1 MLEPLHFGGLMHF
14 PNSQQAIENCQ
25 DCELHSEGFFC
36 QLPQDSL
43 QALEGI
49 KLTNVYPKGA
59 VLFFEGQSSRGVYM
73 LCRGRVKLS
82 ICSADGK
89 MMILRIVEPGEML
102 GLSATVSNLL
112 YKATAE
118 TLETCQVNFI
128 KKDDFLRFLRE
139 HGDACFRVA
148 QHLSQNYQTAYV
160 QIRSLGLSHSA
171 LEKLARLLLDWC
183 RGRGMGTEQGIRLK
197 LGLTHE
203 EIAGMIGTS
212 RETVSRL
219 FSELKSRDT
228 IHLKGSTLVVRDISA
243 LEAMTSI

>member
-1 MLEPLHFGGLMHF
+1 MRFHNGLQ
-14 PNSQQAIENCQ
+14 PIENCR

-36 QLPQDSL
+36 HLSQDAV
-43 QALEGI
+43 QALESI

-59 VLFFEGQSSRGVYM
+59 VLFFEGQSPRGVHM
-73 LCRGRVKLS
+73 LCQGRVKLS
-82 ICSADGK
+82 ICSAEGK
-89 MMILRIVEPGEML
+89 MLILRIAKPGEML
-102 GLSATVSNLL
+102 GLSATVSDLL

-139 HGDACFRVA
+139 HGEACFRVA
-148 QHLSQNYQTAYV
+148 QHLSQNYHTAYV
-160 QIRSLGLSHSA
+160 QIRSLGLSQSA

-183 RGRGMGTEQGIRLK
+183 HGSGTIMEQGIRLK

-203 EIAGMIGTS
+203 EIAEMIGTS

-219 FSELKSRDT
+219 FSELKGRET
-228 IHLKGSTLVVRDISA
+228 IHLKGSTLIIRDKAA
-243 LEAMTSI
+243 LEAITG

>member
-1 MLEPLHFGGLMHF
+1 MRF
-14 PNSQQAIENCQ
+14 PNGLQAIENCQ

-36 QLPQDSL
+36 HLSQSVA
-43 QALEGI
+43 QALESI
-49 KLTNVYPKGA
+49 KLTNIYPKGA
-59 VLFFEGQSSRGVYM
+59 VLFFEAQSPRGVYM

-82 ICSADGK
+82 VCSADGK
-89 MMILRIVEPGEML
+89 MLILRIAEPGEML
-102 GLSATVSNLL
+102 GLSAVVSNLP

-128 KKDDFLRFLRE
+128 RKDDFLRFLRE
-139 HGDACFRVA
+139 HGEACFRVA
-148 QHLSQNYQTAYV
+148 QHLSQNYHTAYV

-183 RGRGMGTEQGIRLK
+183 QGGGMRTEQGIRLK

-203 EIAGMIGTS
+203 EIAKMIGTS

-219 FSELKSRDT
+219 FSELKGRET
-228 IHLKGSTLVVRDISA
+228 IHLKGSTLIVRDMAA
-243 LEAMTSI
+243 LEAITN

>member
-1 MLEPLHFGGLMHF
+1 MSFPSGL
-14 PNSQQAIENCQ
+14 QAIENCQ
-25 DCELHSEGFFC
+25 ECELHSEGCFC
-36 QLPQDSL
+36 QLSQH
-43 QALEGI
+43 ALKELESI

-59 VLFFEGQSSRGVYM
+59 VLFFEGQSPRGVYM

-82 ICSADGK
+82 ICSANGK
-89 MMILRIVEPGEML
+89 TLILRIVEPGEML
-102 GLSATVSNLL
+102 GLSATVSDLV

-128 KKDDFLRFLRE
+128 RKEDFLRFVRE
-139 HGDACFRVA
+139 HGEACFRVA

-160 QIRSLGLSHSA
+160 QIRSLGLSNSA

-183 RGRGMGTEQGIRLK
+183 KGRGTSTDQGIRLE
-197 LGLTHE
+197 LGLSRE
-203 EIAGMIGTS
+203 EIARMIGTS

-219 FSELKSRDT
+219 FSELRSRET
-228 IHLKGSTLVVRDISA
+228 IHLKGSILIVRDPPA

>member
-1 MLEPLHFGGLMHF
+1 MRF
-14 PNSQQAIENCQ
+14 PNSLQATENCQ
-25 DCELHSEGFFC
+25 DCKLHSEGFFC
-36 QLPQDSL
+36 RLSHDSL
-43 QALEGI
+43 QALESI

-59 VLFFEGQSSRGVYM
+59 MLFSEGQSPRGVYM
-73 LCRGRVKLS
+73 LCQGRVKLS
-82 ICSADGK
+82 VCSADGK
-89 MMILRIVEPGEML
+89 MLILRIVEPGEML
-102 GLSATVSNLL
+102 GLSATVSDLL

-139 HGDACFRVA
+139 HGEACFRVA

-171 LEKLARLLLDWC
+171 LEKLAGLLLEWC
-183 RGRGMGTEQGIRLK
+183 SSRGTDTEQGIRLK

-203 EIAGMIGTS
+203 EIAMMIGTS

-219 FSELKSRDT
+219 FSELKSRET
-228 IHLKGSTLVVRDISA
+228 IHLKGSTLIIRDKAA
-243 LEAMTSI
+243 LEAITG